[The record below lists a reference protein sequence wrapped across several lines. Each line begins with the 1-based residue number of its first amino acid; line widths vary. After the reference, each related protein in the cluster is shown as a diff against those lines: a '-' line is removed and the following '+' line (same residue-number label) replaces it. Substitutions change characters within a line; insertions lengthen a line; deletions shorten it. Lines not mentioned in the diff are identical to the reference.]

1 MLQRSL
7 TTPTATEIAGSLQQT
22 LERSALRSLQNTLQL
37 PETWQQYL
45 IMLGVVLLIGAGI
58 TTHVLI
64 TVQIAEAQSTVRALR
79 TEYEWIQFQNSSL
92 IHEIATRT
100 SLSEMQ
106 NRAAALGYI
115 PATSR
120 TFVYRS
126 AAPAL
131 GPAATIT
138 TLPDADAATVLVQ
151 PGPSTPAAAPPV
163 AEAAAAEPPSWR
175 ETTQAWLAQQFT
187 DFVAT
192 VTGQRG
198 SHGSLASP

>member
-58 TTHVLI
+58 TTHMLI

-79 TEYEWIQFQNSSL
+79 AEYEWIQFQNSAL

-106 NRAAALGYI
+106 SRAAELGYI

-138 TLPDADAATVLVQ
+138 TLPDADAPTVIVQ
-151 PGPSTPAAAPPV
+151 PGPPTPAAVPPGYGSSDGS
-163 AEAAAAEPPSWR
+163 ATILARSCPDMAGAASHRSRRDGDGAKG
-175 ETTQAWLAQQFT
+175 
-187 DFVAT
+187 
-192 VTGQRG
+192 VTWQPR
-198 SHGSLASP
+198 

>member
-58 TTHVLI
+58 TTHMLI

-79 TEYEWIQFQNSSL
+79 AEYEWIQFQNSAL

-106 NRAAALGYI
+106 SRAAELGYI

-138 TLPDADAATVLVQ
+138 TLPDADAPTVIVQ
-151 PGPSTPAAAPPV
+151 PGPPTPAAFPP
-163 AEAAAAEPPSWR
+163 ATEAVTAAPPSWR
-175 ETTQAWLAQQFT
+175 EAAQTWLAQQVT
-187 DFVAT
+187 DLVAT